1 MQQNPNVYSTGT
13 CILRARYS
21 RQRHQQL
28 FNLRIVVTLDK
39 VQKGIC
45 NRDALNKRQYT
56 LLKKILTSLRFYHS
70 FSEKKHKMLHY
81 GVSLRQNILASK
93 IFFSLGLLFKTKL
106 LMIAQFYTSKSC
118 LQHFPCPKHG
128 NVFLNK

>member
-70 FSEKKHKMLHY
+70 FSEKKTQNAA
-81 GVSLRQNILASK
+81 LRSE
-93 IFFSLGLLFKTKL
+93 FKTKY
-106 LMIAQFYTSKSC
+106 FSK
-118 LQHFPCPKHG
+118 Q
-128 NVFLNK
+128 NIFLAWSPF